1 MTGAGTTWCCLGE
14 NAGTCREY
22 TPGCTKC
29 LSALCLNL
37 HRSGDRVTGE
47 GTAEGEAS
55 ILRMQWGVLQ
65 GFLLYRASLE
75 EWVYYGDVVG
85 H

>member
-14 NAGTCREY
+14 NAGTCRKY
-22 TPGCTKC
+22 VPGCPKC
-29 LSALCLNL
+29 LPALCQDL
-37 HRSGDRVTGE
+37 HRSGDRVTSGD
-47 GTAEGEAS
+47 TAESES
-55 ILRMQWGVLQ
+55 VLLRMHWGVLQ
-65 GFLLYRASLE
+65 GFLHYRASLE